1 MPLWGES
8 AGYLARHHFETGAKL
23 QGGGEIEGAIR
34 HYTRVLD
41 EDSQYPNL
49 HLYRGWAY
57 YQAGNYSLAFADLDR
72 ALDLDPTQG
81 QVFQTRAWVRL
92 RAGHI
97 ASALEDASR
106 LVAANP
112 DEPKGHALRGWI
124 RAQAGD
130 PEGGLDECSFSI
142 EIDPR
147 FVEGYV
153 YRAFI
158 HLRRGAMREAAE
170 DAGRV
175 LTLDR
180 KNASGAELLG
190 RLSLLD
196 SQWAQARENFER
208 APRAAS
214 PGAWCRYGI
223 AMTHRVAR
231 RWEEAREEL
240 DRAYPLA
247 WGDPSLR
254 DHVQLDLW
262 GLGHRQ
268 GDAKE
273 ADERLGEYLRSRHPC
288 PSESWTGKI
297 AEFLLERLSEANF
310 RSAAAAAHP
319 GVRQEREC
327 QLEYYVGLRRQLSG
341 DAAGARQAFQACVDG
356 NRRDYY
362 EWVLARAE
370 LSG

>member
-8 AGYLARHHFETGAKL
+8 IFDLARHHAVSGAKL
-23 QGGGEIEGAIR
+23 QAKGDIDGALR
-34 HYTRVLD
+34 HYTRALEEVP
-41 EDSQYPNL
+41 EYPGL
-49 HLYRGWAY
+49 HLQRGLAY

-81 QVFQTRAWVRL
+81 QAFQTRAWVRL

-97 ASALEDASR
+97 AGALEDASR

-112 DEPKGHALRGWI
+112 DDPKGHALRGWI
-124 RAQAGD
+124 RAHAGD
-130 PEGGLDECSFSI
+130 PERGLDECSFSI

-158 HLRRGAMREAAE
+158 YLRRGATREAAG

-180 KNASGAELLG
+180 KNASGAEMLG

-196 SQWAQARENFER
+196 SQGAQARENFEK
-208 APRAAS
+208 AS
-214 PGAWCRYGI
+214 KAGAWCRYGI
-223 AMTHRVAR
+223 AMTHRVAG

-240 DRAYPLA
+240 DRTVPLA

-262 GLGHRQ
+262 GLGQRE
-268 GDAKE
+268 GDARE
-273 ADERLGEYLRSRHPC
+273 ADERLGEYLKSGHPC
-288 PSESWTGKI
+288 PPESWTGKI

-310 RSAAAAAHP
+310 RAVAAAAHP
-319 GVRQEREC
+319 GLRLEREC

-341 DAAGARQAFQACVDG
+341 DAPGARQAFQACVAG

-362 EWVLARAE
+362 EWILARAE